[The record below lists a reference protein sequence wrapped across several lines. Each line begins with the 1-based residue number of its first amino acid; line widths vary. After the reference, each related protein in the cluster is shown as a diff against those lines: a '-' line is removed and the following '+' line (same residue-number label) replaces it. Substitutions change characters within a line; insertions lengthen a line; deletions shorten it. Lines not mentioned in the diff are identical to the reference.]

1 MEAIKAGFGHSGPL
15 IILLTYLALLI
26 FETAFPLRSR
36 KLPRSGRF
44 AVNAVMTLPVFLIGG
59 SLVRTVGLALASWSE
74 ATHFGILQLVTL
86 PSSARLV
93 LGFLLIDLSFYYW
106 HRINHEWPLLW
117 RFHNVHHCDPD
128 MDVTTS
134 FRFHFMEV
142 LYSTGFRAVQVL
154 LIGVSPVTYAVYE
167 ICFTC
172 KTAFH
177 HSNLRLPVPV
187 ERMLNKIIV
196 TPRMHGIHHSY
207 VKEETNSNYSTIFR
221 WWDTLHG
228 SLNLGIRQSEV
239 TIGVPAYSLA
249 DDNGVSALNAMPFKR
264 QRDYWKTPDG
274 THPVRLAH
282 DKRTILE

>member
-1 MEAIKAGFGHSGPL
+1 M
-15 IILLTYLALLI
+15 IILSAYLVLLI
-26 FETAFPLRSR
+26 FETAFPLRAR
-36 KLPRSGRF
+36 KLPRAGRF

-59 SLVRTVGLALASWSE
+59 SIVRTVGLSLAAWSE
-74 ATHFGILQLVTL
+74 STRFGVLQLVTL

-93 LGFLLIDLSFYYW
+93 LGFLLMDLSFYYW

-167 ICFTC
+167 ICFSCETV
-172 KTAFH
+172 FH
-177 HSNLRLPVPV
+177 HSNLRLPVAV
-187 ERMLNKIIV
+187 ERMLNKVIV
-196 TPRMHGIHHSY
+196 TPRMHGIHHSF
-207 VKEETNSNYSTIFR
+207 VTEETNSNYSTIFR
-221 WWDTLHG
+221 WWDSIHG
-228 SLNLGIRQSEV
+228 SLNLGISQSEV
-239 TIGVPAYSLA
+239 TIGVPGYSLP
-249 DDNGVSALNAMPFKR
+249 DDNSVLALTAMPFKS

-274 THPVRLAH
+274 TRPVRPAH
-282 DKRTILE
+282 DKKQMME